1 MRTALTEADRYVLE
15 NLTATREQLARCAD
29 G

>member
-15 NLTATREQLARCAD
+15 NLAATREQLARCSD